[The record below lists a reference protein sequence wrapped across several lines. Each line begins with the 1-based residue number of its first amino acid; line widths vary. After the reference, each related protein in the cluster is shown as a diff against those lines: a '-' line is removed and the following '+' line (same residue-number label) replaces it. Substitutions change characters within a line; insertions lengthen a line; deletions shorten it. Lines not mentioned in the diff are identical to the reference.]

1 MKNQRVNVTPGAPKG
16 HEVYG
21 TLKTVLGVPVIEV
34 HAGYYES
41 PDLRF
46 SLYRRANEHAET
58 YARGNW
64 MIEDA
69 ADSRSFSDPIPTK
82 RVPSYT
88 ASYREPIVT
97 CAEVRAVPSGFTRLT
112 LPKPFAFTTMAPLL
126 VFAALKQISRPVV

>member
-21 TLKTVLGVPVIEV
+21 TIKTVLGVPVIEV
-34 HAGYYES
+34 HAGFYVS

-69 ADSRSFSDPIPTK
+69 ADRRSFSDPIPTK
-82 RVPSYT
+82 REAFEALVEWQEY
-88 ASYREPIVT
+88 AAKQDAARE
-97 CAEVRAVPSGFTRLT
+97 AERAAR
-112 LPKPFAFTTMAPLL
+112 
-126 VFAALKQISRPVV
+126 RR